1 VCYLSAAVLTTAS
14 GRRSGQ
20 PRVGTA
26 RGCTPNNLLPTGGVG
41 HSGEPDV
48 GDVWGCFDSA
58 AHSVSVRQSDDGH
71 NQRCRFRLS
80 PRCLSSPVLG
90 RRLDDYEVAPYD
102 DEELARL
109 AAMGITDTEDDLNAL
124 VQGPPG
130 SVKLW
135 FQTVPEPKR
144 AKNRVHLDLACGNF
158 DAEHDRLVS

>member
-1 VCYLSAAVLTTAS
+1 MAAINDVVFDCRHGAS
-14 GRRSGQ
+14 L
-20 PRVGTA
+20 A
-26 RGCTPNNLLPTGGVG
+26 RF
-41 HSGEPDV
+41 
-48 GDVWGCFDSA
+48 WA
-58 AHSVSVRQSDDGH
+58 AA
-71 NQRCRFRLS
+71 
-80 PRCLSSPVLG
+80 
-90 RRLDDYEVAPYD
+90 LDDYEVAPYD

-158 DAEHDRLVS
+158 DAEHDRLVSLGARDADDQSTDSLLVMLDPEDNEFCLLRS